1 MSGNGNEPS
10 GSSSQ
15 NQNSSQDQTKSQSMF
30 NRKWKLKDAQIK
42 VIDIYAKTTS
52 KLSPLVIKLE
62 VKLHR
67 ATGDIT
73 KFVGE

>member
-1 MSGNGNEPS
+1 MSGNGNEPG

-15 NQNSSQDQTKSQSMF
+15 NQNNSQDQTKSMF

-42 VIDIYAKTTS
+42 VIDIFAKTTS

-62 VKLHR
+62 VKLLR
-67 ATGDIT
+67 ATGDVT
-73 KFVGE
+73 KFVVE